1 MWLPTLAITVVAA
14 AAPAAAAPPP
24 APVPSPAEQKI
35 ARARTLI
42 ERAPKRAEGFDR
54 LALALAQ
61 RARETADPAYYE
73 QADRALDQALALSP
87 GDFLARKLRVW
98 VMLGRH
104 DFAPA
109 LEQAHALGRE
119 VPDDLQVYGF
129 VVDACVE
136 LGRYEEAEKA
146 AQWMLDLR
154 PGNLP
159 GLTRAAYLREL
170 FGDLD
175 GALELMVAAYEQ
187 TQTFESEDRAWL
199 LTQVGHLHFVKHD
212 LAAAEAALQ
221 RALALFPD
229 YHYALAELAKLR
241 LAQRRSSEAVDLLR
255 RRYEAAPHP
264 ENLYDL
270 ARALERAGR
279 HMEARK
285 SWARFER
292 AALVET
298 HRADNANRELVLYYV
313 DEARRPSAALE
324 VARREMSRR
333 PDVRTLDA
341 YAWALFASGRRE
353 EARQAMRKA
362 LAVGTRAP
370 EILAHARLIGVQ
382 PS

>member
-1 MWLPTLAITVVAA
+1 
-14 AAPAAAAPPP
+14 
-24 APVPSPAEQKI
+24 
-35 ARARTLI
+35 
-42 ERAPKRAEGFDR
+42 
-54 LALALAQ
+54 
-61 RARETADPAYYE
+61 
-73 QADRALDQALALSP
+73 
-87 GDFLARKLRVW
+87 
-98 VMLGRH
+98 
-104 DFAPA
+104 
-109 LEQAHALGRE
+109 
-119 VPDDLQVYGF
+119 
-129 VVDACVE
+129 
-136 LGRYEEAEKA
+136 
-146 AQWMLDLR
+146 
-154 PGNLP
+154 
-159 GLTRAAYLREL
+159 
-170 FGDLD
+170 
-175 GALELMVAAYEQ
+175 
-187 TQTFESEDRAWL
+187 
-199 LTQVGHLHFVKHD
+199 
-212 LAAAEAALQ
+212 
-221 RALALFPD
+221 PD

-270 ARALERAGR
+270 ARALERAGG

-292 AALVET
+292 AALAET

-313 DEARRPSAALE
+313 DQARRPSAALE

-370 EILAHARLIGVQ
+370 EILAHARLIGVR